1 MGQVGWSMLM
11 EICAGKVRTWE
22 STRRV
27 RFHTGSEIWVKSADH
42 EDGLRGAGLDGLA
55 IDECRDIDRRA
66 WFEVLRPAIAD
77 KGGWVMFLSTPRGL
91 DWFFELYEG
100 AADKPDWAAWTFPTW
115 SNPSIAPIEIDAAR
129 SDMPE
134 RLFRQ
139 EMGAEFIEDAG
150 AVFRNIDKVC
160 TLAAPETPSDHA
172 GHGMVMGV
180 DWGKSNDFT
189 ALTVGCIACRRVVD
203 WDRFNQIDY
212 TFQRGRLAALAGKW
226 QAGYILAESNSI
238 GTPNIEMLQREG
250 LPVTGFETT
259 ATSKPPLIEG
269 LALACERAELRA
281 PLEYAGE
288 MRAFE
293 MQRNEHTGRPRYGA
307 PEGLHDDR
315 VISLA
320 LMWKAII
327 DGGRSWFV
335 DDTET
340 TQ

>member
-1 MGQVGWSMLM
+1 MAELFVPTWYQDAQNESWEIARQRVRANIILPTTHAGQDEVLNSTARFRILNCGRRWRKSTTAAIAIIREALNPNRKNGNYWWIFPTWPMGQVGWSMLM

-139 EMGAEFIEDAG
+139 EMGA
-150 AVFRNIDKVC
+150 
-160 TLAAPETPSDHA
+160 
-172 GHGMVMGV
+172 
-180 DWGKSNDFT
+180 
-189 ALTVGCIACRRVVD
+189 
-203 WDRFNQIDY
+203 
-212 TFQRGRLAALAGKW
+212 
-226 QAGYILAESNSI
+226 
-238 GTPNIEMLQREG
+238 
-250 LPVTGFETT
+250 
-259 ATSKPPLIEG
+259 
-269 LALACERAELRA
+269 
-281 PLEYAGE
+281 
-288 MRAFE
+288 
-293 MQRNEHTGRPRYGA
+293 
-307 PEGLHDDR
+307 
-315 VISLA
+315 
-320 LMWKAII
+320 
-327 DGGRSWFV
+327 
-335 DDTET
+335 
-340 TQ
+340 